1 MTNHNL
7 NLIKLCSACTKQNV
21 AVMIA
26 YDVCLML
33 AVYTLFDLVDDQVL
47 NARVRLLL
55 SLTTAF
61 LFYCGEYVHGF
72 LNFFEETRNSSKIR
86 TLNFEKK
93 NDSSAPKNVL

>member
-7 NLIKLCSACTKQNV
+7 NLIKLCSACAKQNV

-26 YDVCLML
+26 YDVLN
-33 AVYTLFDLVDDQVL
+33 TRVL
-47 NARVRLLL
+47 LLL

-72 LNFFEETRNSSKIR
+72 LNFFWAA
-86 TLNFEKK
+86 F
-93 NDSSAPKNVL
+93 